1 MYFKRKIDKEL
12 DDWYSKENRS
22 PALIVGIRQCG
33 KTESVHAFAKRN
45 KLQLI
50 EVNFWNRSELCSDF
64 DNLDVDNIISN
75 ISLRF
80 PQYDIKPD
88 NTLLFFDEIQECPRA
103 RLSFKSFEK
112 DG

>member
-50 EVNFWNRSELCSDF
+50 EVNFWNRSEFCSDF
-64 DNLDVDNIISN
+64 DNQDYL
-75 ISLRF
+75 
-80 PQYDIKPD
+80 
-88 NTLLFFDEIQECPRA
+88 
-103 RLSFKSFEK
+103 
-112 DG
+112 